1 MRARV
6 CGVSKTDSGAQKE
19 GGHPGSRTDQHGGRV
34 TQDSQGG
41 STAEFQFPLRE
52 NSQPLLGPHTWLCNS
67 VHRDVTTQHL
77 PGERRRAVSGDMVLP
92 CLPHPHLPHHS
103 GSRGLRAELEDRL
116 FPSCPVPGGTGW
128 GGRFSPG
135 WPGGQACGLVLPR
148 PLPSRPAW
156 SWSLALT
163 ALSRTLTPPLGGGGD
178 AVESHVGSGGYGAGH
193 MASSCFR
200 TGSCVLET
208 MSRLQTSPT
217 PRGLSQ
223 PHCTGRETEWGAKGL
238 AVKTVLT
245 CP

>member
-1 MRARV
+1 MGNSTSLLSPGICLNQGVRCVFLEDVGVRARV

-116 FPSCPVPGGTGW
+116 FPSCPVPGGTG
-128 GGRFSPG
+128 
-135 WPGGQACGLVLPR
+135 
-148 PLPSRPAW
+148 
-156 SWSLALT
+156 
-163 ALSRTLTPPLGGGGD
+163 GGGGS
-178 AVESHVGSGGYGAGH
+178 APAGQVGRPAAWSCLDRSPAAQPGAGH
-193 MASSCFR
+193 LPS
-200 TGSCVLET
+200 L
-208 MSRLQTSPT
+208 L
-217 PRGLSQ
+217 
-223 PHCTGRETEWGAKGL
+223 
-238 AVKTVLT
+238 
-245 CP
+245 